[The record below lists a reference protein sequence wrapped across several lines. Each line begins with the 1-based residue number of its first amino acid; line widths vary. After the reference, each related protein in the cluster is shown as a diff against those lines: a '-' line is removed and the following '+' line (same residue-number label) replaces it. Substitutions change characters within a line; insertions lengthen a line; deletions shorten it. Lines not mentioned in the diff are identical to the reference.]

1 MLKIGLLG
9 YGTVGRSLAKLLA
22 ERDAG
27 IELVHILR
35 RPGKAGGPL
44 MTDRIEDIL
53 DDPAIDVVVDVLS
66 GTEPSGEYMRR
77 AMEAGKGVVTAN
89 KAALALHYEELT
101 ALARE
106 RNVPFL
112 FEASVGGGIPWIEN
126 LKKAVRVD
134 RIERMSG
141 ILNGTGNYIIDR
153 MERFGMEFDQALAEA
168 QAKGYAEADPTADIG
183 GYDVANKAIISAS
196 VAMGAPVH
204 AAFPV
209 LGIDRISK
217 AFLDDLRRSGKTLRH
232 MMLFRRN
239 AKHYALGVVPVVL
252 PLGSI
257 EANVRDNFN
266 CATLAGDIAG
276 ELKFYGQGAGGRPT
290 ADAVLQDLTSIRTR
304 MVEEV
309 SESLPISYDASLL
322 RGRGVTPEGVFR
334 DMTLAELADLARE
347 KNVFLAFEPED

>member
-44 MTDRIEDIL
+44 MTDHFEDIL
-53 DDPAIDVVVDVLS
+53 DDPAIDVIVDVLS

-77 AMEAGKGVVTAN
+77 AMAAGKGVVTAN
-89 KAALALHYEELT
+89 KAALA
-101 ALARE
+101 RE
-106 RNVPFL
+106 KNVPFL

-134 RIERMSG
+134 RVDRMSG

-196 VAMGAPVH
+196 VAMGSPVH

-209 LGIDRISK
+209 LGIGRISK
-217 AFLDDLRRSGKTLRH
+217 AFLDDLRRSGRTLRH

-266 CATLAGDIAG
+266 CATLSGDIVG

-309 SESLPISYDASLL
+309 RESLPISYDASLL

-347 KNVFLAFEPED
+347 KNVFMAFEPED

>member
-1 MLKIGLLG
+1 M
-9 YGTVGRSLAKLLA
+9 
-22 ERDAG
+22 
-27 IELVHILR
+27 
-35 RPGKAGGPL
+35 
-44 MTDRIEDIL
+44 
-53 DDPAIDVVVDVLS
+53 
-66 GTEPSGEYMRR
+66 
-77 AMEAGKGVVTAN
+77 
-89 KAALALHYEELT
+89 
-101 ALARE
+101 
-106 RNVPFL
+106 
-112 FEASVGGGIPWIEN
+112 
-126 LKKAVRVD
+126 RVD

-209 LGIDRISK
+209 LGIGRISK

-266 CATLAGDIAG
+266 CATLAGDIVG

-309 SESLPISYDASLL
+309 RESLPISYDASLL

>member
-44 MTDRIEDIL
+44 MTDRFEDIL
-53 DDPAIDVVVDVLS
+53 DDPAIDVIVDVLS

-77 AMEAGKGVVTAN
+77 AMAAGKGVVTAN

-134 RIERMSG
+134 RVDRMSG

-196 VAMGAPVH
+196 VAMGSPVH

-209 LGIDRISK
+209 LGIGRISK
-217 AFLDDLRRSGKTLRH
+217 AFLDDLRRSGRTLRH
-232 MMLFRRN
+232 MMLFRRSTMPW
-239 AKHYALGVVPVVL
+239 ASSPWCCRSD
-252 PLGSI
+252 PLKPT
-257 EANVRDNFN
+257 
-266 CATLAGDIAG
+266 CATTS
-276 ELKFYGQGAGGRPT
+276 T
-290 ADAVLQDLTSIRTR
+290 ARRFRATSWANSSST
-304 MVEEV
+304 
-309 SESLPISYDASLL
+309 
-322 RGRGVTPEGVFR
+322 
-334 DMTLAELADLARE
+334 ARE
-347 KNVFLAFEPED
+347 RAAGPPRMPCSRTSPPSEHGWSKRSASPFRSATTLRS

>member
-44 MTDRIEDIL
+44 MTDHFEDIL
-53 DDPAIDVVVDVLS
+53 DDPAIDVIVDVLS

-77 AMEAGKGVVTAN
+77 AMAAGKGVVTAN

-106 RNVPFL
+106 KNVPFL

-134 RIERMSG
+134 RVDRMSG

-153 MERFGMEFDQALAEA
+153 MERFGMEFD
-168 QAKGYAEADPTADIG
+168 
-183 GYDVANKAIISAS
+183 
-196 VAMGAPVH
+196 
-204 AAFPV
+204 
-209 LGIDRISK
+209 
-217 AFLDDLRRSGKTLRH
+217 
-232 MMLFRRN
+232 
-239 AKHYALGVVPVVL
+239 
-252 PLGSI
+252 
-257 EANVRDNFN
+257 
-266 CATLAGDIAG
+266 
-276 ELKFYGQGAGGRPT
+276 
-290 ADAVLQDLTSIRTR
+290 
-304 MVEEV
+304 
-309 SESLPISYDASLL
+309 
-322 RGRGVTPEGVFR
+322 
-334 DMTLAELADLARE
+334 
-347 KNVFLAFEPED
+347 